1 MAQGSTIEGRR
12 RGLSRRQFVKAASAG
27 GATAGVASVAGC
39 LGEAREQGTVVISGD
54 SDFVDLMHAEEGETG
69 LIDVLYEAGL
79 DEGIDVEVRPGPD
92 DTGSRRQQ
100 YQSALQ
106 AGRSPPDVFM
116 MDSGWALLF
125 ILREQSLALDEILA
139 SETIDRIENDYLDA
153 AVETAR
159 EPETE
164 ELHALPL
171 FPDFGTMMYRRDL
184 IEDAGHDTGDW
195 DTEPISWQEFAEV
208 TADTLAEN
216 DDIDFGFTTQAAA
229 YEGLACCTF
238 NETMSSWGGAYFG
251 DLENLFEAG
260 GREPTVTEEP
270 VLDAIRMMRAFMH
283 GEDDEHALEDYPQI
297 APTSIVQWSEEEAL
311 GPFAGGNAITHRNW
325 PYAIAQTGDEDEF
338 GEDLGVMPIPY
349 GVTEDEAEYE
359 GTGGTASALGGW
371 HLVANPNTDR
381 LDEVAQVM
389 DAFAT
394 DEVMLHMF
402 EVQGWLPPDLEILDD
417 VTPEE
422 AGPVARYADTIQ
434 VIGEN
439 AVPRPVT
446 DLWPEQASHIYAEVH
461 NGYRG
466 EKSPEEAMED
476 LYERLARSERDI
488 QGQQ

>member
-54 SDFVDLMHAEEGETG
+54 SDFEGLMHAEEGETG
-69 LIDVLYEAGL
+69 LVDVLYEVGL
-79 DEGIDVEVRPGPD
+79 DEDIDVVVRPGPD

-125 ILREQSLALDEILA
+125 ILREQSLALDDLLPSGA
-139 SETIDRIENDYLDA
+139 LDRVENDYLDA

-159 EPETE
+159 HPETG

-171 FPDFGTMMYRRDL
+171 FPDFGTMQYRRDL
-184 IEDAGHDTGDW
+184 VEDAGYDTDDW
-195 DTEPISWQEFAEV
+195 ATEPISWQEFAEV
-208 TADTLAEN
+208 TADTMEQN
-216 DDIDFGFTTQAAA
+216 PTVDFGFTTQAAA
-229 YEGLACCTF
+229 YEGLSCCTF

-251 DLENLFEAG
+251 DHENLFEAG
-260 GREPTVTEEP
+260 GREPTVDEEP

-283 GEDDEHALEDYPQI
+283 GEDDEHALDGYPQI
-297 APTSIVQWSEEEAL
+297 APTSIVQWSEEEAR
-311 GPFAGGNAITHRNW
+311 GPFANGNSIMHRNW
-325 PYAIAQTGDEDEF
+325 PYSIAISGVEEEM
-338 GEDLGVMPIPY
+338 GENLGVMPIPY
-349 GVTEDEAEYE
+349 GVTEDGAEYE

-371 HLVANPNTDR
+371 HLVANPNSDR
-381 LDEVAQVM
+381 IDEVVQVM
-389 DAFAT
+389 EAFAT

-402 EVQGWLPPDLEILDD
+402 EVQGWLPPDLGMLED
-417 VTPEE
+417 VTVEE
-422 AGPVARYADTIQ
+422 AGPVARYTDAIQ
-434 VIGEN
+434 VIGDN

-446 DLWPEQASHIYAEVH
+446 DLWPEQAALIFGEVH
-461 NGYRG
+461 NAYRG
-466 EKSPEEAMED
+466 EKSPEGAMGD
-476 LYERLARSERDI
+476 LKERLERSERDVED
-488 QGQQ
+488 Q